1 MILGFIIISSFLSIQ
16 AQPPPLKFTLGDA
29 EQIADFLPYSGYY
42 PDGGISV
49 VKSLTGNQYYAFW
62 SEFESFRTVADSVD
76 LRGHVGKLNPSGK
89 VIGGRKNDDG
99 TGFSE
104 TSWCDGG
111 SWLYGVHRLQDNR
124 LVGFIHCE
132 SHWYPRNGDYTV
144 CFRLFEIIIFSFNN

>member
-1 MILGFIIISSFLSIQ
+1 MILGFIIISSFFSIE

-62 SEFESFRTVADSVD
+62 SEFESFRTVADTVD

-89 VIGGRKNDDG
+89 VVGGRKNDDG

-111 SWLYGVHRLQDNR
+111 SWLYGVRRLQDNR

-144 CFRLFEIIIFSFNN
+144 CFRLSEENIF